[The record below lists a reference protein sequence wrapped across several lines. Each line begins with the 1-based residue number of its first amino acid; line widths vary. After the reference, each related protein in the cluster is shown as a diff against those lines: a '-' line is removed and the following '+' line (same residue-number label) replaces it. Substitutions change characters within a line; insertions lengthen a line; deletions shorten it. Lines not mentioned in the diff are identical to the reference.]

1 MFVCFFALP
10 LLHDLIDP
18 GINVNLEGEIYQ
30 HITGLSYLKL
40 VLTTCSRAKVRQLII
55 LKDENTYSM
64 AKRYYIAN
72 TDMSYAINESR
83 FKILINHNPH
93 GKFQGHQ
100 SRLQFSLYIF
110 GKKSLYKTTKGI

>member
-18 GINVNLEGEIYQ
+18 GFNVNLEGEIYQ

-64 AKRYYIAN
+64 AKRCYIAN
-72 TDMSYAINESR
+72 TGMSYATNESR
-83 FKILINHNPH
+83 FKILINHNP
-93 GKFQGHQ
+93 QV
-100 SRLQFSLYIF
+100 SRSLKQTSIF
-110 GKKSLYKTTKGI
+110 FIYFWQKKNLCKTTKGI

>member
-1 MFVCFFALP
+1 MIISQAPGKCETVKKMFVCFFALP
-10 LLHDLIDP
+10 LLHDWIDP
-18 GINVNLEGEIYQ
+18 GINVNLEGKIYQ

-55 LKDENTYSM
+55 LKDENTYSI

-72 TDMSYAINESR
+72 TGMSYAINESR

-93 GKFQGHQ
+93 GKFQGH
-100 SRLQFSLYIF
+100 
-110 GKKSLYKTTKGI
+110 